1 MVNVVLTHSA
11 LGLDSNLESWAE
23 WLRGEGHEVI
33 APDLVGGETFEN
45 FEAGMRR
52 AESLDMNKVAQALQ
66 GIASELDAPVV
77 LMGFALGAAAS
88 EIAALTEKGIAGLIL
103 VGAASSPEL
112 FGNPPWPKGLKA
124 QVHYAAE
131 DSSIEPSEVA
141 ALAAT
146 APPGALEVFEYP
158 GAAHLFAF
166 PNFVDYEPLAADRLR
181 TAVRAFLKGV
191 AETAE

>member
-23 WLRGEGHEVI
+23 WLRGEGHEVM
-33 APDLVGGETFEN
+33 APDLYGGDTFDN
-45 FEAGMRR
+45 LEAGLHRS
-52 AESLDMNKVAQALQ
+52 ESLEMTKAVQAIQ
-66 GIASELDAPVV
+66 GIARELDSPVV
-77 LMGFALGAAAS
+77 LMGFALGAGVS

-103 VGAASSPEL
+103 VGAAASPDW
-112 FGNPPWPKGLKA
+112 FGNPPWPEGLKA

-131 DSSIEPSEVA
+131 DRSIEPSEVA
-141 ALAAT
+141 ALAET

-158 GAAHLFAF
+158 GASHLFAF

-181 TAVRAFLKGV
+181 TAVRAFLKEVGEAV
-191 AETAE
+191 

>member
-33 APDLVGGETFEN
+33 APDLYGGETFDN
-45 FEAGMRR
+45 FDAGLQRSETLEM
-52 AESLDMNKVAQALQ
+52 AKAVQAIQ
-66 GIASELDAPVV
+66 GIARELDEPVV
-77 LMGFALGAAAS
+77 LMGFALGAGVS

-103 VGAASSPEL
+103 VGAAASPEW
-112 FGNPPWPKGLKA
+112 FGNPPWPEGLKA

-131 DSSIEPSEVA
+131 DRSIEPSEVA
-141 ALAAT
+141 ALAAS

-181 TAVRAFLKGV
+181 TAVRTFLKGI
-191 AETAE
+191 AEAV

>member
-33 APDLVGGETFEN
+33 APDLYGGETFDN
-45 FEAGMRR
+45 FDAGMHRS
-52 AESLDMNKVAQALQ
+52 ESLDMSKAAQAIQ
-66 GIASELDAPVV
+66 GIAREVEAPVV
-77 LMGFALGAAAS
+77 LMGFALGAGVS
-88 EIAALTEKGIAGLIL
+88 EIAALTEKGIDGLIL
-103 VGAASSPEL
+103 VGAAASPEW

-131 DSSIEPSEVA
+131 DRSIEPSEVA
-141 ALAAT
+141 ALAAS
-146 APPGALEVFEYP
+146 APPGALEVFVYP
-158 GAAHLFAF
+158 GASHLFAF

-181 TAVRAFLKGV
+181 TAVRAFLKKVGES
-191 AETAE
+191 A

>member
-33 APDLVGGETFEN
+33 APDLYGGETFDN
-45 FEAGMRR
+45 FDAGIQRS
-52 AESLDMNKVAQALQ
+52 ESLEINKAVQAIQ
-66 GIASELDAPVV
+66 GIAREVDAPVV
-77 LMGFALGAAAS
+77 LMGFALGAGVS

-103 VGAASSPEL
+103 VGAAASPEW

-131 DSSIEPSEVA
+131 DRSIEPSEVA
-141 ALAAT
+141 ALAAS
-146 APPGALEVFEYP
+146 APPGAIEVFEYP
-158 GAAHLFAF
+158 GASHLFAF

-181 TAVRAFLKGV
+181 TAVRAFLKRVGES
-191 AETAE
+191 A

>member
-33 APDLVGGETFEN
+33 APDLYGGETFDN
-45 FEAGMRR
+45 FDAGLQRS
-52 AESLDMNKVAQALQ
+52 ESLEINKAVQAIQ
-66 GIASELDAPVV
+66 GIVREIDAPVV
-77 LMGFALGAAAS
+77 LMGFALGAGVS

-103 VGAASSPEL
+103 VGAAASPEW

-131 DSSIEPSEVA
+131 DRSIEPSEVA
-141 ALAAT
+141 ALAAS

-181 TAVRAFLKGV
+181 TAVRAFLKNVGES
-191 AETAE
+191 A

>member
-33 APDLVGGETFEN
+33 APDLYGGETFDN
-45 FEAGMRR
+45 FDAGMQR
-52 AESLDMNKVAQALQ
+52 AESMDMTKAVQAIQ
-66 GIASELDAPVV
+66 GTAGELESPVV

-88 EIAALTEKGIAGLIL
+88 EIAALTDHGISGLIL
-103 VGAASSPEL
+103 VGAAASPEW
-112 FGNPPWPKGLKA
+112 FGNPTWPKGLRA

-131 DSSIEPSEVA
+131 DPSIEPSEVA

-181 TAVRAFLKGV
+181 TAVRAFLNEI
-191 AETAE
+191 ADAA

>member
-33 APDLVGGETFEN
+33 APDFFGGETFDN
-45 FEAGMRR
+45 FDAGHQRS
-52 AESLDMNKVAQALQ
+52 ESLEMAKAVQAIQ
-66 GIASELDAPVV
+66 GIARELDAPVV
-77 LMGFALGAAAS
+77 LMGFALGAGVS

-103 VGAASSPEL
+103 VGAAASPEW
-112 FGNPPWPKGLKA
+112 FGNPPWPEGLRA

-131 DSSIEPSEVA
+131 DASIEPSEVA
-141 ALAAT
+141 ALAAS

-166 PNFVDYEPLAADRLR
+166 PNYVDYEPLSADRLR
-181 TAVRAFLKGV
+181 SAVRNFLKEV
-191 AETAE
+191 AEAA